1 VVDGTIDPRSR
12 GRNSVI
18 GTIHGQP
25 RPPIFGGPGT
35 EHLSEYS
42 GVLVELTRT
51 RLTLSHFHL
60 MVAGLFQLQDTV
72 SYTYGMQNQV
82 Q

>member
-18 GTIHGQP
+18 GTIHGRP

-42 GVLVELTRT
+42 GVLTECCLLARVQVRAKPGSTLILIDSKELWG
-51 RLTLSHFHL
+51 
-60 MVAGLFQLQDTV
+60 GLK
-72 SYTYGMQNQV
+72 Y
-82 Q
+82 